1 MTQKLRTGLHVLV
14 TTVCIGLLQPTAM
27 VHAESSQAPVEIEHL
42 LEFVAGSGCTFHR
55 NGSDHDSVDAA
66 DHMRLKYSRGKRY
79 ADTAEHFIDRL
90 ASKSSWT
97 GKVYTVTCADHT
109 EPSGEWL
116 NRELKRYRAA
126 SVSSPSAE
134 AGTAAGT

>member
-1 MTQKLRTGLHVLV
+1 VITISPSRWWALV
-14 TTVCIGLLQPTAM
+14 ATVWIGLFLPAAISHTDPA
-27 VHAESSQAPVEIEHL
+27 QAPKEIEHL
-42 LEFVAGSGCTFHR
+42 LEFVANSGCTFHR

-97 GKVYTVTCADHT
+97 GKPYMVTCSNQT

-116 NRELKRYRAA
+116 NRELNHYRAA
-126 SVSSPSAE
+126 SVSSASGE
-134 AGTAAGT
+134 TGAGT

>member
-1 MTQKLRTGLHVLV
+1 MACAWMILPAGIAQ
-14 TTVCIGLLQPTAM
+14 
-27 VHAESSQAPVEIEHL
+27 AEPSQASIEIEHL
-42 LEFVAGSGCTFHR
+42 LQFVASSGCTFHR

-66 DHMRLKYSRGKRY
+66 DHMRLKYGRGKRY

-97 GKVYTVTCADHT
+97 GKTYTVTCADQT

-116 NRELKRYRAA
+116 SRELGRYRAA
-126 SVSSPSAE
+126 STSSPSGKTG
-134 AGTAAGT
+134 AGT